1 MNDLL
6 LALQNLA
13 LPSLIRESDALFPVC
28 ETVHVFALACVIGS
42 IAMVD
47 LRLLGLWARQDRI
60 TTLAAEMLPWTW
72 AGFGL
77 AALTG
82 GLMFASSAVRYAAN
96 DEFRIKL
103 VLLLLAGVNMLFFQL
118 RTARS
123 VADWD
128 EWDDKRRPPT
138 AAKAAA
144 ALSLLLWLS
153 IVTAGRWI
161 GFTLK

>member
-6 LALQNLA
+6 LALQNLY
-13 LPSLIRESDALFPVC
+13 LPSLIRESGSLFPII
-28 ETVHVFALACVIGS
+28 ETLHVFALACVIGS

-47 LRLLGLWARQDRI
+47 LRLLGIWARQDRV
-60 TTLAAEMLPWTW
+60 TALSAEMLPWTW
-72 AGFGL
+72 AGFAL

-82 GLMFASSAVRYAAN
+82 GLMFASSALRYSAN

-103 VLLLLAGVNMLFFQL
+103 VLLLLAGVNMLFFQF
-118 RTARS
+118 RTARG
-123 VADWD
+123 VACWD
-128 EWDDKRRPPT
+128 QWRDDRRPPP
-138 AAKAAA
+138 AAQAAA

-153 IVTAGRWI
+153 IVAAGRWI